1 MELTSFILGV
11 CAVIVL
17 MMVVGTFVNYMTTS
31 SLKKEINGL
40 YRDIENLERNLV
52 IQIEKVD
59 EARGKQH
66 FEHIDY
72 TDTLNNN
79 VHDEMN
85 KLYGYVDSRNDKLKD
100 GVSQQIA
107 DIYRQLDKLE
117 SSVYANKGES
127 VING

>member
-1 MELTSFILGV
+1 MEITSFILGV
-11 CAVIVL
+11 CEVIVL
-17 MMVVGTFVNYMTTS
+17 MMVVGTFVNYLTTS
-31 SLKKEINGL
+31 SLKKEINSL
-40 YRDIENLERNLV
+40 YRDIENLERNLS

-85 KLYGYVDSRNDKLKD
+85 KLYGYVDSRNDKLEN

-107 DIYRQLDKLE
+107 DLYRQLDKLE
-117 SSVYANKGES
+117 NEGKS

>member
-1 MELTSFILGV
+1 MEITSFILGV

-17 MMVVGTFVNYMTTS
+17 MMVVGTFVNYMATM

-40 YRDIENLERNLV
+40 QREIENLYRDLETKEHQLYDFGSGLDQNLRDEL
-52 IQIEKVD
+52 EKLY
-59 EARGKQH
+59 R
-66 FEHIDY
+66 HIDSR
-72 TDTLNNN
+72 
-79 VHDEMN
+79 
-85 KLYGYVDSRNDKLKD
+85 VDKTND

-117 SSVYANKGES
+117 NEGKS

>member
-1 MELTSFILGV
+1 MEITSFILGV

-17 MMVVGTFVNYMTTS
+17 MMVVGTFVNYLTTS

-40 YRDIENLERNLV
+40 YRDIENLERNLS

-66 FEHIDY
+66 FEHINY
-72 TDTLNNN
+72 ADTLNNN

-117 SSVYANKGES
+117 NEGKS

>member
-1 MELTSFILGV
+1 MEITSFILGV

-17 MMVVGTFVNYMTTS
+17 MMVVGTFVNYMTTM

-40 YRDIENLERNLV
+40 QKEVENLHRDLETKERQLYDFGSGLDQNLRDEL
-52 IQIEKVD
+52 EKLY
-59 EARGKQH
+59 R
-66 FEHIDY
+66 HIDSR
-72 TDTLNNN
+72 
-79 VHDEMN
+79 
-85 KLYGYVDSRNDKLKD
+85 VDKTVD

-117 SSVYANKGES
+117 NEGKS

>member
-1 MELTSFILGV
+1 MEITSFILGV

-17 MMVVGTFVNYMTTS
+17 MMVVGTFVNYMTTT

-40 YRDIENLERNLV
+40 QKEVENLYRDLETKEHQLNEFGGSLKQNLREELDTLYR
-52 IQIEKVD
+52 
-59 EARGKQH
+59 
-66 FEHIDY
+66 HID
-72 TDTLNNN
+72 
-79 VHDEMN
+79 
-85 KLYGYVDSRNDKLKD
+85 SRVDKLEN

-117 SSVYANKGES
+117 NEGKS